1 MKQRDILTKLAPTGG
16 AILSNCFTRFPLEIL
31 EYIIAHLPT
40 DEVKTLS
47 RTLEELAMIIPSNL
61 GQSFWVSRFRTP
73 FELDVIFEGLDWRAL
88 YFGVLKATRCSLR
101 MQNGKLIWELI
112 PSPLS
117 GLICLHWSGNPA
129 LHPFDVK
136 KD

>member
-47 RTLEELAMIIPSNL
+47 RTLEELAMIFHPTWDNHFGSPDSEL
-61 GQSFWVSRFRTP
+61 LSSSMLSSKGSTGERFTS
-73 FELDVIFEGLDWRAL
+73 E
-88 YFGVLKATRCSLR
+88 C
-101 MQNGKLIWELI
+101 
-112 PSPLS
+112 
-117 GLICLHWSGNPA
+117 
-129 LHPFDVK
+129 
-136 KD
+136 